1 VRNAETAPIIERLI
15 ACRDTLKVV
24 EGQFAVNLQPER
36 AVMADAANALDAYD
50 KTMQRIAEVPSPT
63 PPAGDG
69 WLLEREGKSGP
80 EWLIA
85 YGDVS
90 APIFSKDAND
100 ALRWPTGADAADFAK
115 QWRVTNVVPTEH
127 MWPPPVSKGEKL

>member
-1 VRNAETAPIIERLI
+1 VRNPETASIIERLI

-50 KTMQRIAEVPSPT
+50 KTMQRIAEAPSPT

-69 WLLEREGKSGP
+69 WRMVPVE
-80 EWLIA
+80 
-85 YGDVS
+85 
-90 APIFSKDAND
+90 
-100 ALRWPTGADAADFAK
+100 
-115 QWRVTNVVPTEH
+115 PTEA
-127 MWPPPVSKGEKL
+127 MLGALGDAFEEGVAEQKWEPANEIDPALCAYRAVLAARPGVPGEAPPSDQKEAG